1 MNYGKAIRELR
12 NNTNT
17 SGKELS
23 RSIGVTQ
30 SHLSSVETGR
40 CKPSLDFIEKTA
52 KHFQVPLAYLFQL
65 ATTESDVKKS
75 NVEKFRALNSSVCA
89 LMKEMYL

>member
-1 MNYGKAIRELR
+1 MDYGSAIKSLR
-12 NNTNT
+12 INARQRQ
-17 SGKELS
+17 KEVCGGMG
-23 RSIGVTQ
+23 ITQ
-30 SHLSSVETGR
+30 SWLSSIESGR
-40 CKPSLDFIEKTA
+40 DKPSLDFLEKAA

-75 NVEKFRALNSSVCA
+75 NVEKFRAMNGSVCA